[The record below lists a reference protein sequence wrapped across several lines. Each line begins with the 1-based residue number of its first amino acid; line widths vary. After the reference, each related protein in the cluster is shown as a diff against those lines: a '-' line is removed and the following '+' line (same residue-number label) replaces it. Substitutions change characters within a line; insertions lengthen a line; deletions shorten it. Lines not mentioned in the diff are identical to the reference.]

1 MTLTDKH
8 IECAHLCARLEVA
21 GQDTKEMAKECG
33 VTRTTI
39 YNWFKDAA
47 FRAEKARARA
57 AFRVDLSDIPL
68 THRRDRDGR

>member
-1 MTLTDKH
+1 MPGLKLQAKTRK
-8 IECAHLCARLEVA
+8 
-21 GQDTKEMAKECG
+21 KMAKECG